1 MLDDFNFIIH
11 KIKQEWLPRHNI
23 FGICETLWTFLAG
36 CVFPLVWS
44 VAPNYCI
51 EICQHQCDCFILA
64 FGLFQQI
71 FLAEFAMAGLI
82 EKLWCSFFAQFLYF
96 SIQRWLFS
104 VGFYESGFIDS
115 FWSSVIVIP
124 LHLFIWTV
132 TQCIGNGWIRSFFN
146 RSFYIRIRI
155 FCSFRYWI
163 FITRFCTR
171 SRSFFCCFRRSISS
185 CCFSGSTLL
194 FISI

>member
-23 FGICETLWTFLAG
+23 FGTWETLWTFLAG
-36 CVFPLVWS
+36 GVFPLVWS

-132 TQCIGNGWIRSFFN
+132 TQCIGNFCIRSFCISRF
-146 RSFYIRIRI
+146 FFIRVI
-155 FCSFRYWI
+155 F
-163 FITRFCTR
+163 FCTR
-171 SRSFFCCFRRSISS
+171 TSFWVLFRNW
-185 CCFSGSTLL
+185 CFSGSTLL

>member
-36 CVFPLVWS
+36 GVFPLVWS
-44 VAPNYCI
+44 VATNYCI

-64 FGLFQQI
+64 FGFFQQI
-71 FLAEFAMAGLI
+71 FLAEFAVGGLI

-96 SIQRWLFS
+96 SIQRLLFS
-104 VGFYESGFIDS
+104 VGFYESGFINS
-115 FWSSVIVIP
+115 FWSSMIIVIS

-132 TQCIGNGWIRSFFN
+132 TQCIENGWIR
-146 RSFYIRIRI
+146 RSF
-155 FCSFRYWI
+155 
-163 FITRFCTR
+163 
-171 SRSFFCCFRRSISS
+171 SRSFFPIRITSLRRSSCIFFRSRCITTSWFSS
-185 CCFSGSTLL
+185 CKFL